1 MAPFVPSREKEG
13 GGTAMT
19 TTPRTGRPKRALLIA
34 VAALLVDDSYI
45 LMSRA
50 DFIGAVTKATGGGIS
65 ADSVGEL
72 FDQLI
77 AEVRPVQVDTSATS
91 LT

>member
-1 MAPFVPSREKEG
+1 
-13 GGTAMT
+13 MT